1 LADGQSSVR
10 DHSTGLEKDNDQEC
24 SMESLER
31 LQSSEQKPIGNRPS
45 RNYAKLTSLS
55 ILVCVPHRHCREP
68 LLAMEENEHGAYLIS
83 RHRQGCAVP
92 QQPDDVQVW
101 HGGLDL
107 PKEKDVV
114 STSEQTVERELLW
127 KKGLVEKGHNS
138 AC

>member
-1 LADGQSSVR
+1 
-10 DHSTGLEKDNDQEC
+10 
-24 SMESLER
+24 MESIER
-31 LQSSEQKPIGNRPS
+31 LQRSAQKPIGNRPS

-55 ILVCVPHRHCREP
+55 ILICVPHRHCREP
-68 LLAMEENEHGAYLIS
+68 LLAMEKNEHGAYLIS

-114 STSEQTVERELLW
+114 STSERTVERELLW